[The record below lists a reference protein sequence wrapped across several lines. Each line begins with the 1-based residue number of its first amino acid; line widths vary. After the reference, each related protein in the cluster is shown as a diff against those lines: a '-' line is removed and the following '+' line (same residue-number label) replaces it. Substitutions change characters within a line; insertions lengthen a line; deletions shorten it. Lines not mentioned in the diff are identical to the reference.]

1 MADQLKFG
9 WEAGAKPT
17 APILMADSQQ
27 FKAKSGRFITINT
40 SGLGVIAGAAT
51 TRYDGFVEAGD
62 EDTGVGQNAVF
73 TNILPNL
80 TDRFSI
86 PINSVTGF
94 SQVQVNRKID
104 ITVVSDI
111 QGVNFDAGVIGAL
124 IVVSQHPDNT
134 QFVIVKY
141 NPEVLAGYLAVT

>member
-1 MADQLKFG
+1 MANQLKFG
-9 WEAGAKPT
+9 WEAGGKPT

-27 FKAKSGRFITINT
+27 FKAKSGRFITIDT
-40 SGLGVIAGAAT
+40 QGLGVIAGAAT

-62 EDTGVGQNAVF
+62 EDTGVGQNVVK

-86 PINSVTGF
+86 PINFGIF
-94 SQVQVNRKID
+94 SQTQVNRKID
-104 ITVVSDI
+104 ITVVNDI
-111 QGVNFDAGVIGAL
+111 QGVTFATGVIGAL
-124 IVVSQHPDNT
+124 IVVGQNPDDT
-134 QFVIVKY
+134 TFVIVKY